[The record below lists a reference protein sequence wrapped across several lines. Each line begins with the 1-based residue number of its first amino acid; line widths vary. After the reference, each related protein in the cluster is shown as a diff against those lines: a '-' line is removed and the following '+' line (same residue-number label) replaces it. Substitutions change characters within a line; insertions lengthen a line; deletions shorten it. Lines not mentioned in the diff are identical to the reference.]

1 METIIN
7 EEWRSISG
15 YLNYQV
21 SNIGRVRN
29 SKTGKNLKPGCVHG
43 GYEQVNIGRSNPQ
56 KIHRL
61 VAHEFIENPT
71 NLPCVDH
78 IDGCPKN
85 NKISNL
91 RWCNRSQN
99 SMNTVKRKDTTSKYK
114 GVSWDRCSKRW
125 KVQLKLHHRI
135 EFLDKFDSEIDA
147 AKAYNQA
154 AIKYFG
160 EFAKL
165 NDV

>member
-15 YLNYQV
+15 YLNYRV

-29 SKTGKNLKPGCVHG
+29 SKTGKILKPGCVHG

-71 NLPCVDH
+71 NLTILLESTKIH
-78 IDGCPKN
+78 ILDLCGALTD
-85 NKISNL
+85 SH
-91 RWCNRSQN
+91 RW
-99 SMNTVKRKDTTSKYK
+99 
-114 GVSWDRCSKRW
+114 G
-125 KVQLKLHHRI
+125 LL
-135 EFLDKFDSEIDA
+135 L
-147 AKAYNQA
+147 
-154 AIKYFG
+154 
-160 EFAKL
+160 
-165 NDV
+165 